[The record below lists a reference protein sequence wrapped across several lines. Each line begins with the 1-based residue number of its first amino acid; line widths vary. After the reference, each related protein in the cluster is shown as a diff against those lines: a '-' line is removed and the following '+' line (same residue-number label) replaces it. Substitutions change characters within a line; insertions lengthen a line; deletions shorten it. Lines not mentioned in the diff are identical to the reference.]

1 MAAAGYPVTMAGD
14 LPVVTAPEEITE
26 SDADQLRIACRR
38 LSVARG
44 TMVLDLTRTRRC
56 APAAVRVLA
65 RAQLWALSDHG
76 ELRLAGL
83 STSVRA
89 DLAGLGPGQR
99 VPCYASVAQAL
110 ASPPAEPRAAR
121 WRARRPRG
129 ARGAGRIARRQRP
142 AASP

>member
-1 MAAAGYPVTMAGD
+1 MAAAGYPITMAGD
-14 LPVVTAPEEITE
+14 LPVVTAPEETTE
-26 SDADQLRIACRR
+26 SDADQLRIALLQAAGRGP
-38 LSVARG
+38 G

-56 APAAVRVLA
+56 APAAVRMLA

-99 VPCYASVAQAL
+99 VPCCASVAQAL
-110 ASPPAEPRAAR
+110 GLTTRRAPGRTLAGAAAPGCTRRRAA
-121 WRARRPRG
+121 
-129 ARGAGRIARRQRP
+129 
-142 AASP
+142 

>member
-1 MAAAGYPVTMAGD
+1 MAPAGYPITMAGD
-14 LPVVTAPEEITE
+14 LPVVTAPEETTE
-26 SDADQLRIACRR
+26 SDADQLRIALLQAAGRGP
-38 LSVARG
+38 G

-56 APAAVRVLA
+56 APAAVRMLA

-99 VPCYASVAQAL
+99 VPCCASVAQAL
-110 ASPPAEPRAAR
+110 GLATRRAPGRTLAGAAAPGCTRRRAA
-121 WRARRPRG
+121 
-129 ARGAGRIARRQRP
+129 
-142 AASP
+142 

>member
-89 DLAGLGPGQR
+89 DLAGLGP
-99 VPCYASVAQAL
+99 ASESPATR
-110 ASPPAEPRAAR
+110 ASPRRWPHHPPSPGPHAGERGGPGAHAAQ
-121 WRARRPRG
+121 
-129 ARGAGRIARRQRP
+129 GRIARRQRP

>member
-89 DLAGLGPGQR
+89 DLAGLGPGKR
-99 VPCYASVAQAL
+99 VPCCASVAQAL
-110 ASPPAEPRAAR
+110 GLTTRRAPGRTLAGAAAPGRTRRRAA
-121 WRARRPRG
+121 
-129 ARGAGRIARRQRP
+129 
-142 AASP
+142 

>member
-14 LPVVTAPEEITE
+14 LPVVTAPEETTE
-26 SDADQLRIACRR
+26 SDADQLRIA
-38 LSVARG
+38 LLQAAGRG
-44 TMVLDLTRTRRC
+44 PGMMVLDLTRTRRC

-89 DLAGLGPGQR
+89 DLAGLGPGKR
-99 VPCYASVAQAL
+99 VPCCASVAQAL
-110 ASPPAEPRAAR
+110 GLTTRRAPGRTLAGAAAPGRTRRRAA
-121 WRARRPRG
+121 
-129 ARGAGRIARRQRP
+129 
-142 AASP
+142 